1 MLKSQDIGSIS
12 KITLS
17 NPLRP
22 ALVYGPVQ
30 HDSAVS
36 PCLYSAFNAPLANLV
51 DMVYISD
58 ELIISQKTVNSSF
71 LLLQLF
77 SQDYFYSF
85 FILEIELLSIAIFS
99 FIVQLKSN
107 KKFISV

>member
-1 MLKSQDIGSIS
+1 MKLQDALEA
-12 KITLS
+12 TERLPMTALS
-17 NPLRP
+17 LGVP
-22 ALVYGPVQ
+22 AL
-30 HDSAVS
+30 DM
-36 PCLYSAFNAPLANLV
+36 LYSAFNAPLANLV

>member
-1 MLKSQDIGSIS
+1 MTAL
-12 KITLS
+12 
-17 NPLRP
+17 PLGVP
-22 ALVYGPVQ
+22 AL
-30 HDSAVS
+30 DM
-36 PCLYSAFNAPLANLV
+36 LYSAFNAPLANLV

>member
-1 MLKSQDIGSIS
+1 M
-12 KITLS
+12 TALS
-17 NPLRP
+17 LGVP
-22 ALVYGPVQ
+22 AL
-30 HDSAVS
+30 DM
-36 PCLYSAFNAPLANLV
+36 LYSAFNAPLANLV

-71 LLLQLF
+71 LLFQLF

>member
-1 MLKSQDIGSIS
+1 M
-12 KITLS
+12 TALS
-17 NPLRP
+17 LGVP
-22 ALVYGPVQ
+22 AL
-30 HDSAVS
+30 DM
-36 PCLYSAFNAPLANLV
+36 LYSAFNAPLANLV

>member
-1 MLKSQDIGSIS
+1 M
-12 KITLS
+12 TALS
-17 NPLRP
+17 LGVP
-22 ALVYGPVQ
+22 AL
-30 HDSAVS
+30 DM
-36 PCLYSAFNAPLANLV
+36 LYSAFNAPLANLV

-77 SQDYFYSF
+77 SQDYFYSS